1 MLERASWPARGDDK
15 DRRRAET
22 VALGPVQGTKARS
35 GSNLYPH
42 WTRIGACVCRGWVWA
57 ALPSPRAKE
66 EDVCVYHAFR
76 VHPTAEVGG
85 GILL

>member
-1 MLERASWPARGDDK
+1 MLERASGQPEGDDM

-35 GSNLYPH
+35 GSTLYPH
-42 WTRIGACVCRGWVWA
+42 WVVCVCGWWVWA

-76 VHPTAEVGG
+76 VHPTAEVDG
-85 GILL
+85 GI